1 MGLYDDKKNVP
12 ADGAEVQVQ
21 ESKTFDEISYALSIR
36 DSLVYL
42 AGEIDEYTVTEL
54 IARMRIV
61 IDNRGP
67 KMAKEPMNLI
77 IDSHGGCAYSM
88 FGIIDY
94 IESIAPD
101 IKVNTI
107 CRGRAFSAAALILAS
122 GTGTRYASKRSTIML
137 HEGSSAQVGKY
148 SDLKV
153 ASKQADKMEAM
164 VRNLL
169 AQKTKKD
176 VAWWEDNL
184 KTDLWLDSPEAL
196 DLGIIDEIG

>member
-1 MGLYDDKKNVP
+1 MGLYDDKKTAP
-12 ADGAEVQVQ
+12 AEGPEVQVQ
-21 ESKTFDEISYALSIR
+21 ESKTFDEISYALSIK

-54 IARMRIV
+54 MARMRIV
-61 IDNRGP
+61 IDNRDP
-67 KMAKEPMNLI
+67 KMAKDPMNLI

-88 FGIIDY
+88 FGIIDF
-94 IESIAPD
+94 IESLE

-107 CRGRAFSAAALILAS
+107 CRGRAFSAGALILAS

-164 VRNLL
+164 VRTLL
-169 AQKTKKD
+169 AEKTKKD
-176 VAWWEDNL
+176 EAWWEDNL
-184 KTDLWLDSPEAL
+184 RTDLWLDSSEAL